1 MMKQLGDAIEQG
13 LNRPRRPTYR
23 SANDS
28 LARGLGWFS
37 IGLGLAEI
45 LMPRAMARGLNMRGR
60 ERLLL
65 LYGLREIATGIGLLA
80 ASNRTPWM
88 WGRVAGDALDIA
100 TLAGRM
106 QPGRRLGPAIGLAA
120 VAGVTA
126 VDVANASALAARD
139 RRRTQ
144 STVDYS
150 DRSGFPRS
158 PDQMRGAARS
168 DFATPDDLRAELPR
182 VREPQAELQL

>member
-1 MMKQLGDAIEQG
+1 MMRRLGDTLERG
-13 LNRPRRPTYR
+13 LNRPRKPTYR
-23 SANDS
+23 PANDT

-60 ERLLL
+60 ERLLA
-65 LYGLREIATGIGLLA
+65 LYGLREIATGVGLLA
-80 ASNRTPWM
+80 ASRRTPWM

-100 TLAGRM
+100 TLASRV

-126 VDVANASALAARD
+126 LDVANAAALSARD
-139 RRRTQ
+139 RRQ
-144 STVDYS
+144 AKSYPDYG
-150 DRSGFPRS
+150 DRSGFPR
-158 PDQMRGAARS
+158 PPEQMRGAALS
-168 DFATPDDLRAELPR
+168 DFRTPQDMRAALPR
-182 VREPQAELQL
+182 APEPQAELNI

>member
-1 MMKQLGDAIEQG
+1 MMKKIGDVIEQRM
-13 LNRPRRPTYR
+13 NRPRKPTYR
-23 SANDS
+23 PMNESI
-28 LARGLGWFS
+28 ARGLGWFS

-60 ERLLL
+60 EQVLV

-80 ASNRTPWM
+80 ASRSTPWM

-100 TLAGRM
+100 TLASSM

-126 VDVANASALAARD
+126 VDVANATALTARD
-139 RRRTQ
+139 RRRVR
-144 STVDYS
+144 SNIDYS
-150 DRSGFPRS
+150 NRSGFPRS
-158 PDQMRGAARS
+158 PAEMRGAALS
-168 DFATPDDLRAELPR
+168 DFRTPDDMRAELPR
-182 VREPQAELQL
+182 APQPQAELQI